1 MALVSLR
8 VSGFTNPLQISAS
21 ISVSRNSMITQRGPR
36 VGVGDVGACALPQN
50 YSSRIL
56 APIQEGISILPWI
69 ECGGDAEPGIR
80 PPECGSRFD
89 VRFTDVSACPLSAKR
104 GRTPRS
110 KKAAIRSPRRRA
122 GRKASGIDSP
132 NALAVLRLTR
142 SANVVGSHQPANRL
156 FPAQDATERR
166 AIQ

>member
-8 VSGFTNPLQISAS
+8 VSGFRNPLQISAS

-89 VRFTDVSACPLSAKR
+89 VRFTDVSACPLSAMC
-104 GRTPRS
+104 GRLRVG
-110 KKAAIRSPRRRA
+110 KAF
-122 GRKASGIDSP
+122 
-132 NALAVLRLTR
+132 LHVCRLVGAAMC
-142 SANVVGSHQPANRL
+142 SACLCGSHDRWPQCLPRGLVFEFGGTSVRDCCGRMAV
-156 FPAQDATERR
+156 PD
-166 AIQ
+166 